1 MYKVAC
7 IACGKTSFTAVRIK
21 WLTNPFC
28 PYCGGKLK
36 QNEIQDNNPIV
47 EERQTFLADPS

>member
-7 IACGKTSFTAVRIK
+7 TACGKISFTAVRIK

-36 QNEIQDNNPIV
+36 QNEIQDNNV
-47 EERQTFLADPS
+47 LAEENQAPLADPS